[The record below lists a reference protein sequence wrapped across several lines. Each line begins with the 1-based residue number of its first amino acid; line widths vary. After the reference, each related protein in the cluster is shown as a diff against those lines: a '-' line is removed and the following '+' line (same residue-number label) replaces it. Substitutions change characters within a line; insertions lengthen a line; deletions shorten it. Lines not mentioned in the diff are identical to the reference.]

1 MVRSLL
7 LLGIE
12 NWESQSLFLQLPA
25 SSFVLLADRVFWSR
39 EVHAVKGPTLGVA
52 ERNAPIEYRAEVIIV
67 REKRLPLSDIA
78 SEEDESVKDEA

>member
-1 MVRSLL
+1 M
-7 LLGIE
+7 
-12 NWESQSLFLQLPA
+12 
-25 SSFVLLADRVFWSR
+25 
-39 EVHAVKGPTLGVA
+39 A